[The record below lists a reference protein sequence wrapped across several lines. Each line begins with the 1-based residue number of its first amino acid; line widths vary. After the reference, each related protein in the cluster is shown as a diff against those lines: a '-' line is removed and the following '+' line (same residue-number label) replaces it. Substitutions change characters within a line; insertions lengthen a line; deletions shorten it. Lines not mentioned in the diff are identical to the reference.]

1 MKQENKT
8 NGKKNL
14 NQQEVLDEGVRK

>member
-8 NGKKNL
+8 AGP
-14 NQQEVLDEGVRK
+14 